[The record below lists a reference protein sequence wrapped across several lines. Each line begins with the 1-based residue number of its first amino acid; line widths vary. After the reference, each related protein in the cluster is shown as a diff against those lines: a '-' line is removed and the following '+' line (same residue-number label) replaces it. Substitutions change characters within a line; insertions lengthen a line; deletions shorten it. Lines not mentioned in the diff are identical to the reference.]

1 MVAKQE
7 QQKGLLRGKRVSSAI
22 LLGLVNVTVR
32 VASWLRNSQPK
43 RYIVSLPKGRSFG
56 KAFYTVQSSL
66 NPVTFTKKKDAE
78 AFKKLLEASTAS
90 YQSDIVRHEITDKGY
105 ML

>member
-1 MVAKQE
+1 MAAKQE
-7 QQKGLLRGKRVSSAI
+7 QQKGLLHGKRASSVI
-22 LLGLVNVTVR
+22 LLGLVSGTVK
-32 VASWLRNSQPK
+32 VVSWLRNSQPK

-56 KAFYTVQSSL
+56 RAFYTVQSPL

-90 YQSDIVRHEITDKGY
+90 HQSDIVRHEITDKGY